1 MTFDCLI
8 GILVP
13 VRVKKG
19 AVMSGSI
26 LKISE
31 AASIAL
37 HSMIEL
43 AKSKDKLISVK
54 DIAAKLDVSANHLS
68 KVLQRL
74 TKSGYIV
81 SIKGFNGGFKLAV
94 KPENLTFLEIYE
106 LFDGKL
112 KDTNCILARKECAEK
127 CIFGGLVASITDQV
141 RDKFENTKLSDFIK

>member
-1 MTFDCLI
+1 
-8 GILVP
+8 
-13 VRVKKG
+13 
-19 AVMSGSI
+19 MSGSI

-43 AKSKDKLISVK
+43 AKSKDQLISVK
-54 DIAAKLDVSANHLS
+54 DIAAKIDVSANHLS

-74 TKSGYIV
+74 NKAGYID

-94 KPENLTFLEIYE
+94 KPEKLTFLQIYE

-112 KDTNCILARKECAEK
+112 KDTNCILARKECGNE
-127 CIFGGLVASITDQV
+127 CIFGGLVASLTEQV
-141 RDKFENTKLSDFIK
+141 KEKFQNTRLSDFIK